1 MNPQVSKTPTLIQYL
16 REMSR
21 AEQVVCIE
29 RCIERI
35 KNSKDGSEMNGFI
48 DSLESEK
55 DKIINEASEEEL
67 FFDKLAV

>member
-1 MNPQVSKTPTLIQYL
+1 
-16 REMSR
+16 MSR

-35 KNSKDGSEMNGFI
+35 RDSKDGSEMNGFI